1 MKLSRRSTLRSR
13 LNLGLTVALAG
24 AALAGPSLVDAG
36 SSAAADVRI
45 RIGGGGHVRLGNW
58 HRPHYR
64 YHGPSIR
71 IGGAIWLGS
80 GYRYERGFAQ
90 PPPPPPPAACDCN
103 NGGYYPP
110 LAPAPA
116 PYAPAVAYAAAPADP
131 PLSRFGIGAFL
142 GGVAVEGVNEGQDV
156 GLIGQIRL
164 GRSLLVEG
172 EIAKNTLAD
181 GDRVDRRLVAA
192 LTYELRPAR
201 RLSPYITGG
210 LGVTQVDIGNGE
222 FADNQS
228 IAELGGGLRWRM
240 TDRITLFGDLRLGGR
255 QSIDNGD
262 EIAPQPSDSPMAK
275 LMPEHDEKYSRL
287 RLGGM
292 LTF

>member
-1 MKLSRRSTLRSR
+1 MKLSRSTLRAT
-13 LNLGLTVALAG
+13 LTLAVAG

-36 SSAAADVRI
+36 SSASADVRI
-45 RIGGGGHVRLGNW
+45 RIGGGGRVRIGNW

-80 GYRYERGFAQ
+80 GSYYASGYERGFAQ
-90 PPPPPPPAACDCN
+90 PPPPPPPPAACDC

-110 LAPAPA
+110 IAPAPT
-116 PYAPAVAYAAAPADP
+116 PYAPQVAYAAAPADP

-156 GLIGQIRL
+156 GLVGQIRL

-172 EIAKNTLAD
+172 EIAKNTLAG

-222 FADNQS
+222 FADSQS

-255 QSIDNGD
+255 QSIDQGD
-262 EIAPQPSDSPMAK
+262 AITPQPTDSPMAK